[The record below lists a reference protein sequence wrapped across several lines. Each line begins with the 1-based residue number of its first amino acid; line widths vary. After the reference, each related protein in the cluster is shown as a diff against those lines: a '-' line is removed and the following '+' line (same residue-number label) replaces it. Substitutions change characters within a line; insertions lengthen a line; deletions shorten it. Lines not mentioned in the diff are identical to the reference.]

1 MIRQF
6 SFKTF
11 AAGALA
17 FLAPLSHSLAG
28 DQTKAIVDSLDS
40 KSVTELFET
49 ARKQPDAALTNITP
63 TTPNTFRFLFI
74 WPASNSVMT
83 YERVGR
89 SFAERFAGF
98 AEQFTQL
105 AVGFCL
111 PSRTMYF
118 GSAFYGEE
126 EVNVAYRDIEVRYL
140 FGWRPPCQGKYI
152 PIAEIQ
158 PSLASAA
165 LLGHPVTRVPVPDSS
180 PKQTTPEEGLKPFLN
195 PPPAPLP

>member
-6 SFKTF
+6 SFKSF

-17 FLAPLSHSLAG
+17 FLAPLSQSLAG

-40 KSVTELFET
+40 KTVYELFEV
-49 ARKQPDAALTNITP
+49 ARRQPDAALTNISP
-63 TTPNTFRFLFI
+63 TAPNTFRFLFV

-98 AEQFTQL
+98 AEQFKQL

-118 GSAFYGEE
+118 GTGFYGEE
-126 EVNVAYRDIEVRYL
+126 ELNIAYRDIEVRYL

-152 PIAEIQ
+152 AFHEIERGM
-158 PSLASAA
+158 ASAF
-165 LLGHPVTRVPVPDSS
+165 LGHPGRRS
-180 PKQTTPEEGLKPFLN
+180 PLPEAPPRQSKPEEGLKPFLST
-195 PPPAPLP
+195 PPASLP